1 MSKKYSR
8 REVLKSTAAV
18 TATAATLG
26 LPSVLRAQDVVF
38 AKPIVAALN
47 APTGNP
53 TNLSIARIPEIMKEK
68 FGLDANVQIFPPNAL
83 GNDIN
88 VLESVQNGFVDISSN
103 TTAQFS
109 VFDGSFNF
117 ADLPYAIPDWD
128 TGLRLFKSDLWKE
141 QSEKFEAA
149 VPTLK
154 VLPPVGAGGFR
165 LLWNDER
172 QLKTPA
178 DVTGLKFRATRSPIG
193 QALFRAWNGNPTPIP
208 FFETQEAI
216 KNGVV
221 DGFHVQ
227 PIWTYVFKFQEVLKH
242 ATRVD
247 ATFSI
252 QFQVMNKNTWNAMPP
267 KFQEAFWESAVL
279 AADEANELDRK
290 LEADFAQK
298 LVDAGMVIYTPTPEE
313 KAQWQSA
320 GEALWDEI
328 GKDIDKSVIEK
339 LLALRHA

>member
-1 MSKKYSR
+1 MNKKYSR
-8 REVLKSTAAV
+8 RNVLKTTAAV
-18 TATAATLG
+18 TAASTLG
-26 LPSVLRAQDVVF
+26 FPSVLRAQDVVF
-38 AKPIVAALN
+38 SKPIVAALN
-47 APTGNP
+47 APEGNP
-53 TNLSIARIPEIMKEK
+53 TNLSIARIPEIMKEQS
-68 FGLDANVQIFPPNAL
+68 GLDATVQIFPPNSL

-128 TGLRLFKSDLWKE
+128 TALRLFKSDLWAE
-141 QSEKFEAA
+141 QAAKFEAA

-172 QLKTPA
+172 QLKVPA
-178 DVTGLKFRATRSPIG
+178 DVTGLKFRSTRSPIG
-193 QALFRAWNGNPTPIP
+193 QALFQAWNGNPTPIS

-227 PIWTYVFKFQEVLKH
+227 PIWTFVFNFQEVLKH
-242 ATRVD
+242 ATKVD

-252 QFQVMNKNTWNAMPP
+252 QFQVMNKNTWDAMPP
-267 KFQEAFWESAVL
+267 EFQDAFWSAAVA
-279 AADEANELDRK
+279 AADEANALDRE
-290 LEADFAQK
+290 LEADFTQK
-298 LVDAGMVIYTPTPEE
+298 LVDAGMEIYTPNAAE
-313 KAQWQSA
+313 KAEWQGA
-320 GEALWDEI
+320 GEALWDTL
-328 GKDIDKSVIEK
+328 GADIEPEVLER
-339 LLALRHA
+339 LVALRA